1 MTRKHFKKI
10 AATLQEQRVQFSCDL
25 AYAEFCIAMGHSLRE
40 FNRNFSMS
48 KFLEACHKSIYPIQ
62 PKDLI

>member
-10 AATLQEQRVQFSCDL
+10 AATLQAQKAQFSCDR
-25 AYAEFCIAMGHSLRE
+25 AYAEFCIAMGNSLKE
-40 FNRNFSMS
+40 FNSNFSMS
-48 KFLEACHKSIYPIQ
+48 TFLEACHKSIYPVQ